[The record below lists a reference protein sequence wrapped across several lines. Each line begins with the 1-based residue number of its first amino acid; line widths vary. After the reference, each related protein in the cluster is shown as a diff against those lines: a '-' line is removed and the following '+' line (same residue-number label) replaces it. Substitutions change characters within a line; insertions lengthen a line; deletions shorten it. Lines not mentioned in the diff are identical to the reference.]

1 MSQINSSL
9 LSHHVGNNGECTLH
23 RNAEKSG
30 TFCISFNI
38 HQLTLL
44 WPRLL
49 FLFLFMFVF
58 YYYPSLWN
66 WLSGN
71 TSTLQRHNK
80 TMSFFPLQTKC
91 VGVFVKELKSI
102 LSNVTVYNDD
112 RDTVTGIQNLLQ
124 RMEDE
129 QPAAGGQQVS
139 QQRYSRVSPQTLSP
153 DCWLLPCCITT
164 DWIMAWRNPWPSP
177 LSISGPSGMFDE
189 TMDTQSDA
197 VQAVH

>member
-9 LSHHVGNNGECTLH
+9 LSHHVANNGECTLQ

-30 TFCISFNI
+30 TCLFRYSPTDLAMAKAFISIFVYVLFFIII
-38 HQLTLL
+38 H
-44 WPRLL
+44 
-49 FLFLFMFVF
+49 
-58 YYYPSLWN
+58 SLWN

-102 LSNVTVYNDD
+102 LSNLTVYNDD

-124 RMEDE
+124 RMEDQ

-139 QQRYSRVSPQTLSP
+139 QQKHSRVSPQTLST
-153 DCWLLPCCITT
+153 DCWLLPCCITA

-177 LSISGPSGMFDE
+177 LSISGRSGMFDE
-189 TMDTQSDA
+189 TMDKQSGA
-197 VQAVH
+197 VQTVH